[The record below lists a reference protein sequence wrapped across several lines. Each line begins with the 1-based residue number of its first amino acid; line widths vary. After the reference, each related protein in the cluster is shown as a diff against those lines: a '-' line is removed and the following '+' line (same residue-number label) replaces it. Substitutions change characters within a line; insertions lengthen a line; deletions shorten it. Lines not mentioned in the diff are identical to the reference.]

1 MRHTSNKQSSG
12 LKTDCIGECYRM
24 NGYCTGCGR
33 TSDEIF
39 DWVILSDEQKKVILA
54 SPREDAKKD

>member
-1 MRHTSNKQSSG
+1 
-12 LKTDCIGECYRM
+12 M

-39 DWVILSDEQKKVILA
+39 DWIILTDEQKETILA
-54 SPREDAKKD
+54 SLVKTPKKTSLNF

>member
-1 MRHTSNKQSSG
+1 
-12 LKTDCIGECYRM
+12 M

-39 DWVILSDEQKKVILA
+39 DWIILTDEQKQAILA
-54 SPREDAKKD
+54 SPREDTKKD